1 MKKCKIQLVSEL
13 ETGIE
18 VKAIAFVPKEKKKY
32 KRTEKKK
39 QDKKLIEKEMMQY
52 DD

>member
-1 MKKCKIQLVSEL
+1 MKKCKVQLVSEL

-32 KRTEKKK
+32 KRSDKKK
-39 QDKKLIEKEMMQY
+39 QDRKLIERSLK

>member
-1 MKKCKIQLVSEL
+1 MKKYKVQLVSEL

-18 VKAIAFVPKEKKKY
+18 IKAIIFVPKEKKKY

-39 QDKKLIEKEMMQY
+39 QDKKIIERSFEN
-52 DD
+52 D